1 MSDTADRV
9 ALEGLRLF
17 VRQIVRDV
25 LAEEHPASPG
35 ATDGFV
41 GTAEAA
47 RVLGVE
53 QAAIRALVK
62 SERLPAKKL
71 PGVRGWKVRRSDLE
85 AFLAGGQ
92 SEGDGPVPD
101 PVNFTARRIAASIN
115 KGRGED
121 Q

>member
-25 LAEEHPASPG
+25 LAEEHPASPA

-62 SERLPAKKL
+62 SGRLPAKKL

-85 AFLAGGQ
+85 AFVT
-92 SEGDGPVPD
+92 GPQQTD
-101 PVNFTARRIAASIN
+101 PTRVLPPVSLTARRIAMSIH
-115 KGRGED
+115 RGEK
-121 Q
+121 